1 MKPKD
6 KESVMRRFAAGEI
19 QLLIS
24 TTVIEVGIDVPNAAL
39 MVIEN
44 AERFGLS
51 QLHQLRGRIGRGEYS
66 SACILIS
73 DVKSGDTKR
82 RLDVIKNNTDGFKIA
97 DEDLKLRGPGDFL
110 GSRQHGLPDM
120 KIADIFA
127 DRETLHSAGKEA
139 EELLRRDP
147 MLHDAENAGLRSEIT
162 ELFRRLNGN

>member
-1 MKPKD
+1 MLLKT
-6 KESVMRRFAAGEI
+6 I
-19 QLLIS
+19 Q
-24 TTVIEVGIDVPNAAL
+24 TA
-39 MVIEN
+39 
-44 AERFGLS
+44 
-51 QLHQLRGRIGRGEYS
+51 
-66 SACILIS
+66 
-73 DVKSGDTKR
+73 
-82 RLDVIKNNTDGFKIA
+82 
-97 DEDLKLRGPGDFL
+97 LKLPMRTEAARPGDFL